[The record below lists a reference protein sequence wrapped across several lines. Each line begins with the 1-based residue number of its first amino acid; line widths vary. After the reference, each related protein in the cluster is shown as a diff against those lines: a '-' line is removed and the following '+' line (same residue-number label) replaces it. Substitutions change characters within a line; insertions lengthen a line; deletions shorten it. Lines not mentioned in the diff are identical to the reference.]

1 MTADAGQI
9 AEIKFRLAALLRDL
23 KGSAGQ
29 NGQAM
34 AAIGM
39 FGGQLARNY
48 GCTTWR
54 ETKDALSP
62 AQYRELITAFHEKGT
77 AHHRA
82 GHPNEAYAIQ
92 VLSVSLAAHSLR
104 DAPEVAKGEEL
115 LDLAIEHAVA
125 NFLALDLSTRH

>member
-1 MTADAGQI
+1 MTADDGKI
-9 AEIKFRLAALLRDL
+9 AEIKIRLATLLRDL
-23 KGSAGQ
+23 KSSAGQ

-48 GCTTWR
+48 KCDTWR
-54 ETKDALSP
+54 ATKDALTP
-62 AQYRELITAFHEKGT
+62 EQYRELISAFHEKGT

-92 VLSVSLAAHSLR
+92 VLSVSLAAASMR
-104 DAPEVAKGEEL
+104 DTQEIAKGEEL
-115 LDLAIEHAVA
+115 LDMAIEHAVA
-125 NFLALDLSTRH
+125 TYLALDTSTRH